1 MKSRVHWLSSIPAQD
16 QFDHHHDIMLFE
28 DTLDNSEDS
37 MEQLIS
43 RTQEDIF
50 DINLMEEV
58 LLPSHIYGVKY
69 QD

>member
-1 MKSRVHWLSSIPAQD
+1 
-16 QFDHHHDIMLFE
+16 MLFE